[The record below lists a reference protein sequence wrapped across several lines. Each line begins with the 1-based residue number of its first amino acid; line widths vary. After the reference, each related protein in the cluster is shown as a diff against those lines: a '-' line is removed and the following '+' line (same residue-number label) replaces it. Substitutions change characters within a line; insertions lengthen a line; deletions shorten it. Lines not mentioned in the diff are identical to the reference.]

1 MKKLF
6 VMAAALMV
14 WGTLTASAVD
24 LDSAGRDPKYV
35 ETIMQRSQKVTDA
48 LKITGT
54 EKGTQVL
61 NIVANRYFKL
71 NDIYSERPEALQE
84 SFRIH
89 RRPLGISHRCRD
101 RDREGRADI
110 QCSERDIHG
119 AVRHDTH
126 AERRREG
133 ADSRL
138 AQGGPRV
145 CHRCR
150 ELQEEA

>member
-71 NDIYSERPEALQE
+71 NDIYSERDSIKAVAKTLTGDAKKEKMEYAL
-84 SFRIH
+84 
-89 RRPLGISHRCRD
+89 L
-101 RDREGRADI
+101 
-110 QCSERDIHG
+110 
-119 AVRHDTH
+119 
-126 AERRREG
+126 
-133 ADSRL
+133 
-138 AQGGPRV
+138 
-145 CHRCR
+145 
-150 ELQEEA
+150 